1 MTEQTPAPPANATE
15 AQSALNLKIADPEW
29 GARFLNGDGAARR
42 EYDDLI
48 GRVATGGDDVVAS
61 VMNGTV
67 PTSDHVAQP
76 SEIREMSVAV
86 DMFRDLGINE
96 QITANFLRG
105 EQVTPDEYTRVANW
119 KRAAM
124 NDPVFTKAFLA
135 GEQQA
140 RQKMT
145 IANTVLVNGVKEKAA

>member
-1 MTEQTPAPPANATE
+1 MTEQTTPATATE
-15 AQSALNLKIADPEW
+15 ARAALNMKIADPEW
-29 GARFLNGDGAARR
+29 GARFLKGDGAARR
-42 EYDDLI
+42 DFDVLT
-48 GRVATGGDDVVAS
+48 GKVAIGGDDVVAS

-76 SEIREMSVAV
+76 TEIRQMSVAV
-86 DMFRDLGINE
+86 DMFRDMGIKE
-96 QITANFLRG
+96 EITANFLRG

-124 NDPVFTKAFLA
+124 NDPVFTKAYLA
-135 GEQQA
+135 GEQEA

-145 IANTVLVNGVKEKAA
+145 IANTVLVNGVKENAA